1 MRRGWETQR
10 HLGFPKRKSL
20 ANVFLLFISLFLI
33 PPLSSCHFLAVKMK
47 SCHLC
52 VHNNGGLCRPHGSC
66 SLIYFNS
73 FYIEPNDLICCFWWR
88 AFNMQGG
95 SQAPLPKKLWAQLLL
110 KLVPSFEGY
119 AAARGGGR
127 DIFSHRYA
135 PSPTDPLWLQKYKIR
150 LIWVTLLFL
159 LLFSPLFKPL
169 FPCLPTWL
177 QSQILLAPLFFQAS
191 LEPGKVWDFFFL
203 ISNLPSFF
211 GWVACKDSPF
221 LRYSSLE
228 NSGKTQQSSCFT
240 FQHWV

>member
-1 MRRGWETQR
+1 MRRGWETYR
-10 HLGFPKRKSL
+10 HLGFPKGKSL

-110 KLVPSFEGY
+110 RLVPSFEGY
-119 AAARGGGR
+119 AEAHGGGR
-127 DIFSHRYA
+127 DIFSHRHA
-135 PSPTDPLWLQKYKIR
+135 PSPTVSLWLQRYKIT
-150 LIWVTLLFL
+150 LIWVAFLFL
-159 LLFSPLFKPL
+159 LLFSPH
-169 FPCLPTWL
+169 
-177 QSQILLAPLFFQAS
+177 AQAALS
-191 LEPGKVWDFFFL
+191 
-203 ISNLPSFF
+203 LPSILIA
-211 GWVACKDSPF
+211 VSDSLGTSVF
-221 LRYSSLE
+221 L
-228 NSGKTQQSSCFT
+228 G
-240 FQHWV
+240 